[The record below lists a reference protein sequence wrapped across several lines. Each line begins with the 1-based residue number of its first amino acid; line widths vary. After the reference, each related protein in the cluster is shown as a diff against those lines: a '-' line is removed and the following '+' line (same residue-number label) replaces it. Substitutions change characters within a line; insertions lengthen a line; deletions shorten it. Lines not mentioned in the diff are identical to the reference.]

1 MREETMLARSVDP
14 TDCVGSLES
23 VYALYRPLLFSI
35 AYRMTGE
42 ASEAE
47 DVVHDVFL
55 RWQRLPEGHAEHP
68 KAYLC
73 RMTVR
78 CCLDVAKSARRR
90 REIYVGPWLPEPL
103 PTPPEDGPLER
114 VVRDET
120 LAFGMLLLMEKLSPV
135 ERAVF
140 VLREAF
146 EYDYAAIAAMLDK
159 TEAACRKTLSRVRAK
174 LDAEAPAVR
183 ADPAAAGAA
192 LEAFHRAASTGDLT
206 ALFER
211 LAPDVVLLSD
221 GGGKVNAA
229 TVPIVARERVGAFV
243 AGLLRMSDKFT
254 FAPLY
259 VNGGP
264 AVAALSAEGV
274 VDSLFALEAGDDG
287 LVRRIY
293 IVRNPDK
300 LRSVSGQLRIP

>member
-1 MREETMLARSVDP
+1 MNERSEA
-14 TDCVGSLES
+14 TFESL
-23 VYALYRPLLFSI
+23 YTKYRPLLFSI
-35 AYRMTGE
+35 AYRMLGE
-42 ASEAE
+42 TTEAE

-55 RWQRLPEGHAEHP
+55 RWQGLPEGHAEHP

-78 CCLDVAKSARRR
+78 RCLDVAKSARRR
-90 REIYVGPWLPEPL
+90 RETYVGPWLPEPL
-103 PTPPEDGPLER
+103 PTPAEDGPLETI
-114 VVRDET
+114 VRDET
-120 LAFGMLLLMEKLSPV
+120 LSLGMLLMMEKLSPV

-146 EYDYAAIAAMLDK
+146 EYDYATVAAMVGK

-174 LDAEAPAVR
+174 LGAEAPSGP
-183 ADPAAAGAA
+183 ADPRAAADA
-192 LEAFHRAASTGDLT
+192 LEAFHRAAATGDL
-206 ALFER
+206 APLFAR

-221 GGGKVNAA
+221 GGGKAVAA
-229 TVPIVARERVGAFV
+229 MVPIVARDRVSAMI
-243 AGLLRMSDKFT
+243 AGLLRKGSYAT
-254 FAPLY
+254 LTTLS

-264 AVAALSAEGV
+264 AVAALGPEGRPH
-274 VDSLFALEAGDDG
+274 SLVAVEAGADG
-287 LVRRIY
+287 LVRRIF